1 MSTGNQVYSDK
12 IRKKETKIDNDLR
25 KIAYKQLPYM
35 LTQGTQKP
43 NSKNSDIIAMNHCMK
58 QRGSMHL
65 RERERER

>member
-1 MSTGNQVYSDK
+1 
-12 IRKKETKIDNDLR
+12 
-25 KIAYKQLPYM
+25 M

-65 RERERER
+65 RERERDDVRPVMF